1 MKIKVCKSILNGE
14 LAVPGS
20 KSHTIRAI
28 AAALM
33 AEGTSIVRAPL
44 DSADT
49 RSTLNAAKL
58 LGAKVDEHL
67 EKILTELVISAEALA
82 AAALAQRENE

>member
-1 MKIKVCKSILNGE
+1 MKIKVCKSIINGE

-28 AAALM
+28 AAAMM
-33 AEGTSIVRAPL
+33 AEGKSIIHAPL

-49 RSTLNAAKL
+49 RSTLDAAKL
-58 LGAKVDEHL
+58 LGAD
-67 EKILTELVISAEALA
+67 LTEFPEFSRQVGNCWN
-82 AAALAQRENE
+82 RR